1 MESSP
6 TVFHILP
13 LSPVTVSTRA
23 DVVHSFIEAVQVSQL
38 IKHISPSTSVLLL
51 LSLLL
56 LLLDSAHQLQ
66 WAKNCNEI
74 STACWSPW
82 SIPWKKQKTKTATIE
97 SIIISFFR
105 VLFSIIYGLLY
116 ISQLC
121 GLSVRLSVY
130 GGVCA
135 CVGGCCPWRHCKKL
149 ACKTSWP
156 FVSVANNNRAN
167 HLNDIT
173 RKWNV
178 NNSLCH
184 PMRERNWQRDT
195 L

>member
-1 MESSP
+1 MFYCYCRCCCCCCWTPP
-6 TVFHILP
+6 TNFSERRIAM
-13 LSPVTVSTRA
+13 R
-23 DVVHSFIEAVQVSQL
+23 
-38 IKHISPSTSVLLL
+38 
-51 LSLLL
+51 
-56 LLLDSAHQLQ
+56 SAQRVGHHDQFL
-66 WAKNCNEI
+66 E
-74 STACWSPW
+74 
-82 SIPWKKQKTKTATIE
+82 KKQKTKTATIE
-97 SIIISFFR
+97 AIIISFFR

-130 GGVCA
+130 GGVCVWVRVWEVVVHDVTA
-135 CVGGCCPWRHCKKL
+135 KKL

-184 PMRERNWQRDT
+184 AMRETNWQRDT